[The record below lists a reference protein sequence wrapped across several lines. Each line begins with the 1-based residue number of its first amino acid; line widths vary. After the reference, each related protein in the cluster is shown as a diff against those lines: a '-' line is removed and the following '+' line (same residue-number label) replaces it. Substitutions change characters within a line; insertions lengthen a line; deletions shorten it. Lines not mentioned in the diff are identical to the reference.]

1 MHKKWDY
8 KDCGHVLLGVI
19 EGTSSFIEDILRVRS
34 RFGGASSS
42 SQVGGVEPGTT
53 RHVALKRHT
62 REKVKISLGDEEG
75 RMGIKWAP
83 PTWLR

>member
-34 RFGGASSS
+34 RFGGASD
-42 SQVGGVEPGTT
+42 
-53 RHVALKRHT
+53 RR
-62 REKVKISLGDEEG
+62 SL
-75 RMGIKWAP
+75 
-83 PTWLR
+83 